1 MIVLKKRMKRMIKL
15 KKDITEDIEI
25 LNLLLKKKKKKVITK
40 VKQKKIMK
48 IKLFL
53 IIGDI
58 EEKNEYINS

>member
-15 KKDITEDIEI
+15 KKDIIEDIEI
-25 LNLLLKKKKKKVITK
+25 LNLLLRKKKKKVITK
-40 VKQKKIMK
+40 AKQKKMMK